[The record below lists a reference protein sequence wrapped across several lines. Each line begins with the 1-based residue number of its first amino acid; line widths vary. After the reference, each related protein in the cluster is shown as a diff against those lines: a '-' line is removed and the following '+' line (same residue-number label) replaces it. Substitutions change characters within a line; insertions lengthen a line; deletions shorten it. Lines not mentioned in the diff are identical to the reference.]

1 MVELL
6 ERWGNLPEGSTE
18 LLKSDTLQNATRAHL
33 EKFAE
38 DLASE
43 VASGLRETNLD
54 LDKLRWP
61 VVVTIRDQYKSQI
74 AFDVSA
80 VIDRMG
86 RYFFRVQD
94 VEEGWFVPGYTLIR
108 EGKRDTRGAVRIEY
122 ETILESTTLF
132 SGEQAV
138 AIQVSTSKD
147 A

>member
-1 MVELL
+1 MVKLL

-18 LLKSDTLQNATRAHL
+18 LLKNDTLQNATRAHL
-33 EKFAE
+33 EQFAA
-38 DLASE
+38 DLADE
-43 VASGLRETNLD
+43 VASELKETNLD

-61 VVVTIRDQYKSQI
+61 VMVAIRDQYKSQI
-74 AFDVSA
+74 AYDVSA

-86 RYFFRVQD
+86 RYFFRAQD
-94 VEEGWFVPGYTLIR
+94 VDTSWFIPGFTLIR
-108 EGKRDTRGAVRIEY
+108 DGKKDRGMTRVEY
-122 ETILESTTLF
+122 ETILEATTLF